1 MEIKE
6 KKRTTLKEF
15 FTKVFY
21 GDLDK
26 SYIKNNQ
33 NISKDANYS
42 VILLVLVSV
51 GIICASLYIFGF
63 FIDFYKPA
71 QYYYLGG
78 FCAILI
84 LILFSFIYIRKHVD
98 KIPAFFTVLYSLLI
112 LYSIF
117 GDTYLLPNNNGIL
130 FYIYLVIVPPLIF
143 TYPYRHYFYSLACV
157 AIYIVFLF
165 LFRKT
170 DTVIYR
176 SITDA
181 IGCYFISCVAVY
193 VSTRQKIMN
202 VRENTALKF
211 DRDTDDL
218 TGLPNRRSFN
228 VAFENYVKG
237 RSGKILSGC
246 IMMDIDDFKMYN
258 DLYGHIE
265 GDNCL
270 IKIGDCLQLISKKYN
285 IMIARYGGEEFCGI
299 ITFINLEDIQKI
311 AQDILTSIEELKI
324 PFASKACK
332 RKYVTLS
339 IGVATSNFDDTAMDV
354 LNKADQALYKSKA
367 NGKDCITTL

>member
-1 MEIKE
+1 M
-6 KKRTTLKEF
+6 
-15 FTKVFY
+15 
-21 GDLDK
+21 
-26 SYIKNNQ
+26 
-33 NISKDANYS
+33 
-42 VILLVLVSV
+42 
-51 GIICASLYIFGF
+51 
-63 FIDFYKPA
+63 
-71 QYYYLGG
+71 
-78 FCAILI
+78 
-84 LILFSFIYIRKHVD
+84 
-98 KIPAFFTVLYSLLI
+98 
-112 LYSIF
+112 
-117 GDTYLLPNNNGIL
+117 
-130 FYIYLVIVPPLIF
+130 
-143 TYPYRHYFYSLACV
+143 
-157 AIYIVFLF
+157 
-165 LFRKT
+165 FRKT